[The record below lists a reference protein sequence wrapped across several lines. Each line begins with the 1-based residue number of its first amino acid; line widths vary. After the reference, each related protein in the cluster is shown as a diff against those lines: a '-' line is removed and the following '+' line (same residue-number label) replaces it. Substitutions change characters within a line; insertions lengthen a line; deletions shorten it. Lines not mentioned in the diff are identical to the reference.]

1 MKKFVIFTIV
11 CTLMGAWTTAQAA
24 NYDLWV
30 GGTQVTD
37 ANKGDVLGDGKV
49 SYDPAT
55 LTLTLS
61 NGASVA
67 GTGLQSQAAT
77 GYGNGIYSL
86 VNGLIIT
93 VEGTVTVS
101 ASTSNTAFNG
111 IYLDGNTTITGNGS
125 LTVTGSTAVR
135 LYSSAEK
142 LTVSGQVELAA
153 EGDVSGLKGYYRQ
166 RTLSLARST
175 LIVKDKAMVRAKGS
189 NYTFDGWK
197 ELILEDDHAI
207 TLPVGATWN
216 APKMTVCDAGGN
228 VVADTWVFIAS
239 ESVGY
244 LGFAIGNVLITK
256 ENYAENGGGGKWSY
270 DAEAN
275 VLHLNDGVIDPNGHS
290 GLTIRGDLNPTL
302 NISVD
307 GKFSLSGVFTLGL
320 VFTGNGTHT
329 VYGKGTLNIEP
340 RVIQP
345 TSVAASGG
353 KPNVTFKDLTV
364 NVRQYGGVGFN
375 NADFGSITFDWC
387 DFIINTSDG
396 FGLFGGMK
404 ATKPEMILCGDVK
417 HSYGWDDNRGGGIK
431 GNGEDEGLFASNVA
445 IRRQVKYLNV
455 AIDEPVPGQKP
466 ATTARALSPAY
477 KVTQIRWWEV
487 DGASGGLKY
496 LSNDAVFEDNKA
508 YFIEM
513 GIEAT
518 GDSIIDLRPEY
529 GAYRVFTVNGKVGES
544 SKSATGNMVYGT
556 YYFDEKFRITEVSLT
571 GDPIA
576 VGKNPPAKLTVA
588 EGAQYTLNGQQS
600 LVWEKYVPEDD
611 LFVEFSPRTTTL
623 EAGVTYRLTLPAIM
637 STAPYLFPQR
647 KEDLTVLINGEKAT
661 VEFPNYF
668 KKFIDIQCLFTFDI
682 PANPADVNKD
692 GTVDSADI
700 VAVIKEMPDGD
711 KKADVNND
719 GAIDSADIVAVIK
732 AMK

>member
-55 LTLTLS
+55 LTLALS

-86 VNGLIIT
+86 VNGLTIA

-111 IYLDGNTTITGNGS
+111 IYLDGNTTITGNGL

-189 NYTFDGWK
+189 SYTFDGWK
-197 ELILEDDHAI
+197 ELVLEDDHAI

-256 ENYAENGGGGKWSY
+256 ENYAEYGGGGKWSY

-290 GLTIRGDLNPTL
+290 GLIIRGDLNPTL

-404 ATKPEMILCGDVK
+404 ATKPKMILCGDVN

-445 IRRQVKYLNV
+445 IRRKVKYLNV

-477 KVTQIRWWEV
+477 KVTQISWWEV
-487 DGASGGLKY
+487 DGASGGLKN

-518 GDSIIDLRPEY
+518 GDSIISLLPENE
-529 GAYRVFTVNGKVGES
+529 AYRVFTVNGKVGERFGVRNS
-544 SKSATGNMVYGT
+544 GAT
-556 YYFDEKFRITEVSLT
+556 
-571 GDPIA
+571 A
-576 VGKNPPAKLTVA
+576 VI
-588 EGAQYTLNGQQS
+588 EGAGDHCCEYMTGGRVVVLGEVGRNFAAGMS
-600 LVWEKYVPEDD
+600 GGVAYVWDKNHNFDYFCNMDMVEINLVEESAY
-611 LFVEFSPRTTTL
+611 
-623 EAGVTYRLTLPAIM
+623 
-637 STAPYLFPQR
+637 R
-647 KEDLTVLINGEKAT
+647 KELMELVRKHYLYTGSALAGRMLDNWNQYVGEFVQVVPIEYKRVLEEEKMLRLQKKIADLQRD
-661 VEFPNYF
+661 Y
-668 KKFIDIQCLFTFDI
+668 
-682 PANPADVNKD
+682 
-692 GTVDSADI
+692 
-700 VAVIKEMPDGD
+700 
-711 KKADVNND
+711 
-719 GAIDSADIVAVIK
+719 
-732 AMK
+732 